1 MVFLRYFCIFLKLM
15 NILHVKYFGT
25 GGGSFS
31 EQIINW
37 SYVFL
42 TCNYHMST
50 NTSVDNDEYQDRSSS
65 PSANIPILY
74 DVIIIGS
81 GPAGYTAG
89 VYTSRARLKTLIIS
103 GTLPGGQLMTTSEV
117 ENYPGFPNGIFGPE
131 LMMNMRQ
138 QAERFGSTVID
149 DEVIRVNF
157 KQRPFMITTH
167 SQIYEAQSVLIC
179 TGASPRKLGIPAEGQ
194 FAGRGV
200 SYCATCDGPFFRG
213 EDIIVVGG
221 GDTAIEEATFLTKFG
236 KSVKIVHRRDSLRAS
251 KILQDKAFE
260 NPKIKFLWNSVVAD
274 IKGGK
279 KIADVV
285 VRDINNENELK
296 IPAGGLFV
304 AIGHEPNTAIFKG
317 QLETDDK
324 GYIVLKNQ
332 TRTSVDGVFAAG
344 DVHDYRYRQ
353 AVTAAGFGCMAALDV
368 EKWLTESKHRKQEEI
383 QERAEYAQ
391 GRSK

>member
-1 MVFLRYFCIFLKLM
+1 
-15 NILHVKYFGT
+15 
-25 GGGSFS
+25 
-31 EQIINW
+31 
-37 SYVFL
+37 
-42 TCNYHMST
+42 MST
-50 NTSVDNDEYQDRSSS
+50 STPVDNDEYHDRSS
-65 PSANIPILY
+65 PSANMPVLY

-89 VYTSRARLKTLIIS
+89 IYTSRARLKTLIIS

-149 DEVIRVNF
+149 DEVIKVNF

-285 VRDINNENELK
+285 VRDINNENELI

-324 GYIVLKNQ
+324 GYILLKNQ

-368 EKWLTESKHRKQEEI
+368 EKWLTESKHQKQEEI
-383 QERAEYAQ
+383 QERTEYAQ